1 VAMLGRHSNYEE
13 SKMKNENL
21 EWIDSLRVLATF
33 SVIFLHV
40 ASGILNQ
47 YGSISNLDW
56 WIGNIYDSSVR
67 FCVPIFLM
75 ISGTL
80 ILSKTYESIGEYL
93 KKRVLRILF
102 PFLFWS
108 IIYIARDLFLKFN
121 HSEYLSFIEV
131 LKFTFIKLKSG
142 ASIHFWYIYL
152 IIGLYLFF
160 PIIGKWISKSNKHE
174 IKYFLGIWLLTIFAH
189 LPFVKK
195 IIPNVELS
203 YFSGYIGLPI
213 LGYYLSKINFNF
225 DKKKIIY
232 ILSVLTGI
240 LITIFGTY
248 FITKY
253 KGSFYHG
260 FYNYLT
266 PNVVLVSA
274 GIFLLF
280 KDFVRSNS
288 KIILFLSKYSYGTYL
303 IHILVLWILG
313 KFGFSYAFVNPI
325 IGIPITSML
334 CIIVSTLIIWGV
346 NKLPFGKYISG

>member
-1 VAMLGRHSNYEE
+1 
-13 SKMKNENL
+13 MKNENL

-40 ASGILNQ
+40 ACNILYK

-56 WIGNIYDSSVR
+56 WVGNIYDSSVR

-93 KKRVLRILF
+93 RKRVLRILF

-108 IIYIARDLFLKFN
+108 IIYIARDLFFKFHHGEYLTLIEILKF
-121 HSEYLSFIEV
+121 I
-131 LKFTFIKLKSG
+131 FIKLKGG
-142 ASIHFWYIYL
+142 ASFHLWYIYL

-174 IKYFLGIWLLTIFAH
+174 IKYFLGIWLLTILAH

-195 IIPNVELS
+195 FIPNIEIS

-213 LGYYLSKINFNF
+213 LGYYLNKISFNF
-225 DKKKIIY
+225 EKKKIIY

-248 FITKY
+248 FMTKY
-253 KGSFYHG
+253 KGSFYPK
-260 FYNYLT
+260 FYHYLSL
-266 PNVVLVSA
+266 NVILASV

-280 KDFVRSNS
+280 KDFVRFNS
-288 KIILFLSKYSYGTYL
+288 KIILFFSKYSYGTYL
-303 IHILVLWILG
+303 IHILVLWVLG
-313 KFGFSYAFVNPI
+313 IFGFSYAFVNPI
-325 IGIPITSML
+325 IGIPITSVL
-334 CIIVSTLIIWGV
+334 CFIVSTLIIWGV
-346 NKLPFGKYISG
+346 NKLPFGKYVSG